1 MSNYTIELRK
11 IKESLI
17 DDALSNYTIFSEEY
31 RKTLNSKIKQHF
43 WYNEIAHESVDQF
56 LFQLRVKMNEIMPY
70 YNQMYEAELVKRDP
84 YLTMRVRSTN
94 KSSGN
99 ARNTTSSMEHGTSS
113 SSTDAKSR
121 AVQSD
126 TPQVMLSGSG
136 DYATGAADSTS
147 LTGVKSE
154 SDGTGSQTSTS
165 SSDGTGESSQEGFSG
180 SMASLIQAHR
190 DAIVNIDMMV
200 IAQLEPLFMYVWTP
214 PTDLIGDNYYAY

>member
-11 IKESLI
+11 IDEKLI
-17 DDALSNYTIFSEEY
+17 DRALSSYPLFDEAY
-31 RKTLNSKIKQHF
+31 RRDLNTKIKSHF
-43 WYNEIAHESVDQF
+43 WYNEIGHETIDIF

-70 YNQMYEAELVKRDP
+70 YNQMYEAELIKRDP
-84 YLTMRVRSTN
+84 FLTMRVKSTN
-94 KSSGN
+94 RNSGSAKS
-99 ARNTTSSMEHGTSS
+99 TTSSMEHGTSS

-126 TPQVMLSGSG
+126 TPQVMLSGNG

-165 SSDGTGESSQEGFSG
+165 SSDGSGESSQEGFSG

-190 DAIVNIDMMV
+190 DAIVNVDMMV

>member
-17 DDALSNYTIFSEEY
+17 DDALSNYSIFSEEY
-31 RKTLNSKIKQHF
+31 RKTLNTKIKQHF

-70 YNQMYEAELVKRDP
+70 YNQMYEAELIKRDP

-94 KSSGN
+94 RSSGN
-99 ARNTTSSMEHGTSS
+99 ARSTTSSMEHGTSS

-126 TPQVMLSGSG
+126 TPQVMLSGNG

-190 DAIVNIDMMV
+190 DAIVNVDMMV

>member
-1 MSNYTIELRK
+1 MSDYTTELRK

-17 DDALSNYTIFSEEY
+17 DDALSQYPIFSEEY
-31 RKTLNSKIKQHF
+31 RKPLNTKIKQHF
-43 WYNEIAHESVDQF
+43 WFNEIGHETIDIF

-70 YNQMYEAELVKRDP
+70 YNQMYESELTKRDP
-84 YLTMRVRSTN
+84 FLTVKMTSSN
-94 KSSGN
+94 KSSGS
-99 ARNTTSSMEHGTSS
+99 AKSTTSSMEHGTSS

-126 TPQVMLSGSG
+126 TPQVMLSGNG

-147 LTGVKSE
+147 LTGVRSE

-165 SSDGTGESSQEGFSG
+165 STEGGGESVQSGFSG

-190 DAIVNIDMMV
+190 DAIVNVDMMV

-214 PTDLIGDNYYAY
+214 PTDLIGDDYYAY